1 MIHATG
7 AAGDETFKD
16 ILSPIDR
23 KGTIICKIALNAFIN
38 DVVNLVR
45 VGIAEDSKSRLAD
58 DPENQALIHKL
69 AVRDKDL
76 GAWASQPSPLD
87 FGVSTHAA
95 LIRLLN
101 FDRTSSLL
109 SLPGPKGK
117 DMTATELATQL
128 YNLAGPGHE
137 RRRIIAPFDPK
148 GTAHPVFVIAFERLA
163 LLSPS
168 SPKDY
173 TIRIL
178 GKAIPKFCIRHI
190 PTTPIPAGRGAPIR
204 RPVWDSWISL
214 GRASDPKRVVPSHT
228 LTLDERF
235 IIASQR
241 GQDAAERN
249 HVDAP
254 WDAKDTVLQ
263 DLPLLLTRSTL
274 PKEWHIPSR
283 SSGYV
288 LETYEW
294 VNSHFDL
301 NNNVHRFALIIG
313 FILSKC
319 APRHTIPPDLPAS
332 LFDPLCRRIRP
343 GSKDIA
349 FIQKA
354 NSKGHHEQGILL
366 VMWTVLIVALSEKD
380 SPICARFAKNQ
391 GLGPEWTKKHGSKG
405 VVPGML
411 VFVGLAWGTGLQS
424 LSGGLPGTHWGM
436 RSRKDALALYSAFS
450 SMLTADARYGPYDA
464 VALLLGHGNALMLAT
479 SQGLNVRNIA
489 FSSAPSSSTTKIPKN
504 NRHSKARAALP
515 VDDDDDDDDADESL
529 HSSKRIRL

>member
-294 VNSHFDL
+294 VTSHFDL

-354 NSKGHHEQGILL
+354 NSKAITNKASSSSCGPSSSSHSQRR
-366 VMWTVLIVALSEKD
+366 TALSVPTLPRIKV
-380 SPICARFAKNQ
+380 
-391 GLGPEWTKKHGSKG
+391 LG
-405 VVPGML
+405 
-411 VFVGLAWGTGLQS
+411 
-424 LSGGLPGTHWGM
+424 LSGQ
-436 RSRKDALALYSAFS
+436 RSMVQKEWSLVCSSLWDWHGELGFNRCREDYQCLFFHAYCRCAL
-450 SMLTADARYGPYDA
+450 RPYDA